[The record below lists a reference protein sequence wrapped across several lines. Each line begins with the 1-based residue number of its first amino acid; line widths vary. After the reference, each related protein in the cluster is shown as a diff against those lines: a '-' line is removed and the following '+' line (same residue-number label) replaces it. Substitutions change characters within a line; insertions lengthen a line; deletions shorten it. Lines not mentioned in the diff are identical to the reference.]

1 MEQGPQIEILIKFCT
16 CADMFD
22 AAATKCE
29 GEEVGVLVCGPQ
41 GLQESVASE
50 CSSQNFKSH
59 WKTQFH
65 FHSVSFDL

>member
-1 MEQGPQIEILIKFCT
+1 MEEGPQIEILIKFCT
-16 CADMFD
+16 CADVFD
-22 AAATKCE
+22 AAATKYE

-50 CSSQNFKSH
+50 CCSQNFKRH